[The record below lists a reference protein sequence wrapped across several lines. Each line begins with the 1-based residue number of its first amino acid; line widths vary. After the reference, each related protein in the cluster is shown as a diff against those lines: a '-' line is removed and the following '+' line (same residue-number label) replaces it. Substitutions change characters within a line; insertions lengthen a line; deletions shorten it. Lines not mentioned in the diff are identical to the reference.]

1 MISRA
6 LAAASRKSRFVGR
19 RLPSAASENSSSS
32 FSMVF
37 SSSTQTTS
45 RTDAENQRRRQ
56 IITVELISDTM

>member
-6 LAAASRKSRFVGR
+6 LAAASRKSRFGR
-19 RLPSAASENSSSS
+19 RLPSAASENSASAV
-32 FSMVF
+32 SMVF

>member
-6 LAAASRKSRFVGR
+6 LAAASRKSRFGR
-19 RLPSAASENSSSS
+19 RLPSAAS
-32 FSMVF
+32 SMVF
-37 SSSTQTTS
+37 SSSSTQTTS